1 MVYHKISEELQ
12 KKGLTMEKISK
23 HNLNEI
29 ADAVI
34 EKVLKNGDP
43 FRTVTVVCHN
53 TKVAQWFKTYYL
65 KKNDKVLMNVEFM
78 TLSQFIGDVVNP
90 DRKYMLMDR
99 VSLRRYLMKVLS
111 ARGAY
116 GIDVNVADFPKDYIY
131 NADGT
136 IKGIGLFELAGKLAT
151 LFLRYEL
158 EKESFSGSWEEV
170 LYQKTMELA
179 ENDGHYTVKRLFEKK
194 KEEMKYPEGP
204 VYVINN
210 SYVSELFLDI
220 MEGGDSISLYSVE
233 DPEQK
238 AAIREKIISAPSK
251 TREIEAIHTEIC
263 KAIQSDKSA
272 GFSDF
277 VVYAPNIS
285 DYANTIHRV
294 FEQDDKEFPTIP
306 YRIAGETKDREDM
319 ADSLAVLFDIATKRF
334 FTRNDFY
341 RFVKNPIIKRG
352 KDISDDE
359 IETWMDAIV
368 STNTHRNGKAEDDWD
383 YLVKRMMLSE
393 FVSGTTDYENRTE
406 LGGTGYLPY
415 ASMGLDRYEM
425 SKMCD
430 MISLLS
436 DWCSLF
442 AKDLKDESFDK
453 LCQEEMLKKLDAM
466 YSRESCDGDEL
477 NYFYRGVKEE
487 LEHVTELD
495 ITLPGD
501 ALLSLL
507 MDVPSRFSLS
517 PADLFAGGVTFLS
530 LNCDDIVSAK
540 YIYGIGLSSDA
551 FPRTEKKSELDLGGN
566 KHKSEDLD
574 KMSIENILANAE
586 HVTFSYVNCDLQKD
600 APFYPSPLITELYRY
615 SKIEDIL
622 ERIPL
627 DESRPYEDLFTKKE
641 FKNRKYYE
649 EMGAESVTTGEGAQD
664 ADTEKEST
672 EAADMTKESAE
683 TEEKTFGNAASEASP
698 DTGSFADEPVLK
710 VTELEKYLENTFVY
724 KYKKL
729 LGDSEDDDDTLDE
742 YEPIDVNGLVKHSD
756 IKEMIMT
763 GVAGSKVDEYDKMK
777 MEKRLPEAKI
787 GDEYFEFYHE
797 KIAAPLIDELRA
809 GNFGILNPEPLRLV
823 SKQGVNWKLE
833 NNVDIYVKEEGTDLY
848 YIEPQDYYRREVKN
862 KHHLN
867 SYVFSL
873 MDLAGRK
880 STGGEKEPEYA
891 VHLGPKVTEK
901 KYEMKPSEAR
911 DKLNAFYSAMTN
923 YDNIRYMDIE
933 YVEDREK
940 ALKKKAEDEGAPE
953 IDRNDKITGVLK
965 TVDQLKKAL
974 SGENCHSTWKY
985 FSDRRMTDP
994 EKDFG
999 YGNGDISVDF
1009 ANECDGIRDLIKFE
1023 L

>member
-34 EKVLKNGDP
+34 EKVLKNDDP

-65 KKNDKVLMNVEFM
+65 KKNVKVLMNVEFM
-78 TLSQFIGDVVNP
+78 TLSQFIGDIVNP
-90 DRKYMLMDR
+90 DRKYTLLDR

-111 ARGAY
+111 DPDTY
-116 GIDVNVADFPKDYIY
+116 GIDKNATGFPKDYIY
-131 NADGT
+131 NADDT
-136 IKGIGLFELAGKLAT
+136 VKGIGLFELSGKLAT

-210 SYVSELFLDI
+210 SYVSELFPDI
-220 MEGGDSISLYSVE
+220 MEGGDSIFLYSVE

-238 AAIREKIISAPSK
+238 AVIREKIISAPSRV
-251 TREIEAIHTEIC
+251 REIEAVHTEIC

-277 VVYAPNIS
+277 AVYAPNIS

-359 IETWMDAIV
+359 IEMWMDAIV

-436 DWCSLF
+436 DWSSLF
-442 AKDLKDESFDK
+442 TKDLKDESFDGTR
-453 LCQEEMLKKLDAM
+453 QEEMLAKLDAI
-466 YSRESCDGDEL
+466 YSRVSCDGDEL

-487 LEHVTELD
+487 LEDVRDLNIE
-495 ITLPGD
+495 LPGD

-551 FPRTEKKSELDLGGN
+551 FPRIEKKSELDLGGN

-600 APFYPSPLITELYRY
+600 APFYPSPLITELYHY

-672 EAADMTKESAE
+672 EA
-683 TEEKTFGNAASEASP
+683 EEKTVGDAVSAASP
-698 DTGSFADEPVLK
+698 VIGSIAEEPVLK
-710 VTELEKYLENTFVY
+710 VTELKKYLENTFVY

-729 LGDSEDDDDTLDE
+729 LGDSKDADDILDE

-763 GVAGSKVDEYDKMK
+763 GFAAGSSGAEAEEKDKLI
-777 MEKRLPEAKI
+777 MEKRLPEAEI
-787 GDEYFEFYHE
+787 GDEYFEYYHGR
-797 KIAAPLIDELRA
+797 IVATLIDELRA

-823 SKQGVNWKLE
+823 SEQGVNWKLE

-848 YIEPQDYYRREVKN
+848 YIEPQDYFCREVKN

-880 STGGEKEPEYA
+880 SAGGEDEPEYV

-901 KYEMKPSEAR
+901 KYQMKPSEAR
-911 DKLNAFYSAMTN
+911 DKLNAFYSAMTD

-933 YVEDREK
+933 NVELIQKNMDQC
-940 ALKKKAEDEGAPE
+940 GIP
-953 IDRNDKITGVLK
+953 NPPK
-965 TVDQLKKAL
+965 TVGELKNGL
-974 SGENCHSTWKY
+974 GGEHNHSEWAY
-985 FSDRRMTDP
+985 FSDRRMADP

-999 YGNGDISVDF
+999 YGSGDISKAFLDTWQQV
-1009 ANECDGIRDLIKFE
+1009 RDLIAFD
-1023 L
+1023 LG